1 MNQQNNPNT
10 GYVYFI
16 TDPFN
21 IKIGYTKNNPN
32 KRLKQL
38 NTGSPNQLYLL
49 GYIKGTKK
57 DEDRLHKTF
66 NEFKIRNNGEWFQS
80 DETLISYINQVNEI
94 PGRYVYKDNKLF
106 GNKIMILDKIELV
119 T

>member
-1 MNQQNNPNT
+1 M

-16 TDPFN
+16 TDLFN

-49 GYIKGTKK
+49 GYIKGIKKMKIDYIKLLMNSKLEIMESGFNLTK
-57 DEDRLHKTF
+57 L
-66 NEFKIRNNGEWFQS
+66 
-80 DETLISYINQVNEI
+80 
-94 PGRYVYKDNKLF
+94 
-106 GNKIMILDKIELV
+106 
-119 T
+119 